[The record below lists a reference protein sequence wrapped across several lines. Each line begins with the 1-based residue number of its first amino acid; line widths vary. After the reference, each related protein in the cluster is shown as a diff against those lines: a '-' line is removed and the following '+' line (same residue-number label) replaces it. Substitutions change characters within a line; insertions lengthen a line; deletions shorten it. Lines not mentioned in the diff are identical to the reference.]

1 MSSADQIVGTPPY
14 SGTRR
19 QWLVWLRKGSLALT
33 DQAMISG
40 SNFTISI
47 LLARWFAAEQYGA
60 YALAFAAF
68 LLVSQL
74 HQALLLEPMSVYG
87 SSFYRGRLRHY
98 LGTLLWMHG
107 GAVTVISAVL
117 GTGALAV
124 LLSHHSVSLAGALFG
139 VCIASPCILL
149 FWLVRRTFYLELRPA
164 SATQGAVLYC
174 FLVLT
179 LLLGANLLKV
189 LSPFTAFL
197 IMGVAALIT
206 SVAFLKILKPI
217 ARLHKNE
224 LSLAEISQQHWT
236 YGRWA
241 LASAIAMWI
250 PTNIYYV
257 LLGSSVG
264 IAHVGELRA
273 LMNLT
278 LPVGQTAT
286 ALSLL
291 FVPYASRARTDRG
304 PHALRKISR
313 VITALFAFG
322 SICYWAV
329 VVIFRDP
336 VLHLFYGGRYSEVSA
351 YIPIVAISSIFQTCI
366 NGPGIGLRANEKP
379 ICVFYAYLVSSVITV
394 GVGVVA
400 TKFYGVEGA
409 VFTMLAAN
417 MSAFLVAQTMLSRNS
432 RAPVPDIFVEAA

>member
-1 MSSADQIVGTPPY
+1 MSSADQIVATPPF
-14 SGTRR
+14 SGSQRL
-19 QWLVWLRKGSLALT
+19 WLAWLRKGSLALT

-98 LGTLLWMHG
+98 LGALLWMHG
-107 GAVTVISAVL
+107 GAVAVISAVL
-117 GTGALAV
+117 GAGALAV
-124 LLSHHSVSLAGALFG
+124 LFSHQSESLAGALFG
-139 VCIASPCILL
+139 VCLASPCILL
-149 FWLVRRTFYLELRPA
+149 FWLVRRSFYLELQPA

-174 FLVLT
+174 TLVLT
-179 LLLGANLLKV
+179 LLLGANVLRV

-197 IMGVAALIT
+197 IMGIAALVT
-206 SVAFLKILKPI
+206 SVAFLKKLKPI
-217 ARLHKNE
+217 ASLHENE
-224 LSLAEISQQHWT
+224 LSLSQISQQHWT

-257 LLGSSVG
+257 LLGSSAG

-291 FVPYASRARTDRG
+291 FVPYASRARAERG
-304 PHALRKISR
+304 AHALRKISLA
-313 VITALFAFG
+313 ITALFALG
-322 SICYWAV
+322 AICYWAV
-329 VVIFRDP
+329 IVTFRES
-336 VLHLFYGGRYSEVSA
+336 VLHLFYGGRYSEISA
-351 YIPIVAISSIFQTCI
+351 FIPIVALSSVFQTCI
-366 NGPGIGLRANEKP
+366 NGPGIGLRADEKP

-400 TKFYGVEGA
+400 TRLFGVEGA

-432 RAPVPDIFVEAA
+432 RAPIPEVFVEAA